1 MAEKCPIVISFINRS
16 RIISYKFIVTS
27 YKRFMI
33 KKHLPTLLS
42 IVTILFLWQIVAIT
56 VGYYAIFPTLDLLF
70 VESFRLITNSG
81 FYEALAATIFR
92 GFVGFA
98 LSFLLSLFTGS
109 VAVHFPFWKKFLH
122 PYIVIIRS
130 VPVISVVLVA
140 LLWFSPT
147 QLPVFIA
154 LLTMFP
160 VLYQSVVNGFE
171 HVDSRLIEMST
182 VYGFSPWYTFRK
194 IYLPSA
200 KPLIIGGLSTAL
212 GFGWRAIIIGEVLAQ
227 PLHGIG
233 SGMKLAQVY
242 LNVSELFAWTLAA
255 VVVSYIF
262 DISIHL
268 LSKIRFTK
276 FHKSTFKQHHVSER
290 NLSTKEIT
298 FSNLTKS
305 FLDNHLFKNAD
316 FQFTSEKVY
325 LLKAPSGKGKTTLL
339 RLLSGSIKP
348 DSGKLKSRNC
358 FSIAYSFQDG
368 RLCNWL
374 TVDENIHFV
383 LSNRKIKNSLT
394 AEEIQEVIEKL
405 ELTEN
410 LHQFPNELSGGQQQR
425 VALARALVANADMLL
440 LDEPLNGLDNKLKIK
455 IMQFLNDYIVKNK
468 PLVIWATH
476 EDIQLPDLETEEISK
491 F

>member
-1 MAEKCPIVISFINRS
+1 
-16 RIISYKFIVTS
+16 
-27 YKRFMI
+27 MI
-33 KKHLPTLLS
+33 KKHLPTVLS
-42 IVTILFLWQIVAIT
+42 IVTILFLWQVLAIA
-56 VGYYAIFPTLDLLF
+56 VGYSAIFPTLDLLF
-70 VESFRLITNSG
+70 FECFRLVTTAG
-81 FYEALAATIFR
+81 FYEALSATVFR
-92 GFVGFA
+92 GFTGFV
-98 LSFLLSLFTGS
+98 LSFLVALSAGTI
-109 VAVHFPFWKKFLH
+109 AVHFPFWKKFLH
-122 PYIVIIRS
+122 PFIVIIRS

-171 HVDSRLIEMST
+171 HVDSRLIEMSAIF
-182 VYGFSPWYTFRK
+182 GFSRRHTFRK

-200 KPLIIGGLSTAL
+200 KPLIIGGISTAT

-262 DISIHL
+262 DISIHS
-268 LSKIRFTK
+268 LSKIRFSK
-276 FHKSTFKQHHVSER
+276 FQKSTQKHQQKSVNNFSK
-290 NLSTKEIT
+290 KEIT
-298 FSNLTKS
+298 INNLTKS
-305 FLDNHLFKNAD
+305 FQDNFIFENAD
-316 FQFTSEKVY
+316 FQFSSEKVY
-325 LLKAPSGKGKTTLL
+325 LLKAPSGRGKTTLL
-339 RLLSGSIKP
+339 RLLSGIVKP
-348 DSGKLKSRNC
+348 DTGKFLRKNC
-358 FSIAYSFQDG
+358 NSTAYSFQDG

-374 TVDENIHFV
+374 TVSENIHFA
-383 LSNRKIKNSLT
+383 LTNKKSKNSLT
-394 AEEIQEVIEKL
+394 TDEIQEVIQQL
-405 ELTEN
+405 ELTDT

-425 VALARALVANADMLL
+425 VALARALVANADLLL

-455 IMQFLNDYIVKNK
+455 IMQFLNRYISIHK

-476 EDIQLPDLETEEISK
+476 EEIQLPDLETEELSQ